1 MVDKDG
7 DNVLYWVFF
16 KGMGYM
22 NYQFYYLLKFECL
35 VWFNYEIVSVK
46 GIISGNILF
55 INVCL

>member
-22 NYQFYYLLKFECL
+22 NYQFYYLLKFMIYYYRNKE
-35 VWFNYEIVSVK
+35 
-46 GIISGNILF
+46 
-55 INVCL
+55 